1 MTNRFYTYLAILVF
15 SGLYALKSEIENYIS
30 KMWVGD
36 FIEYVYKACMINML
50 FNILLTLALISL
62 AFVVGKKTFN
72 GKGSLLRCVGY
83 GFAIAYLFNTSHW
96 VYAKTFIFGASYA
109 ILLIVLLL
117 ALLIID
123 VISVAREFF
132 TNDDAG
138 QVSCINDDK
147 KGYCMDEA
155 YGEQRE
161 TGWQNYIRDLLSL
174 MPKERQKHESLAI
187 GITGS
192 WGSGKTTFLNN
203 IKKQMSHDY
212 RVVSFNPWTCTNK
225 EQIISRFFAQLSEKL
240 VGKENSLRNAIE
252 RYRDLVLDADIHP
265 SITFLAK
272 IFPASKKEDN
282 IEALRNQIEEAISAE
297 GTKPLA
303 VFIDDL
309 DRLEGDEL
317 FEVLRLIRITAN
329 FRNVVFVVA
338 YDRAYVCTVL
348 DETKNIKRADE
359 YLHKIFHL
367 EVSLPKFENETLLD
381 IFVEEVKRIL
391 STGGKSTSRLAI
403 SVSRLRTTVTQ
414 LLSTEEMS
422 FVDFVPNFRQSRRFA
437 NMFALNLKSAFNH
450 TRDLVLSDFIG
461 IELIHFAYP
470 EIYQTLMQ
478 KPMTLLK
485 DNKSKI
491 SKMDLLIYDGTEVT
505 PCARLMKKLFSNASV
520 TGDSAYEIRSK
531 VSYANYFSF
540 RFPNNTISATE
551 FEMTM
556 IAADLDTVRE
566 KVRGW
571 MRKKET
577 SNSVYQNF
585 KGYYMHGYRD
595 INVIRNYVCA
605 LLEFLPCLTG
615 SDINEIVSDRYWIR
629 SGVDISELQKQVI
642 ALFEYTIGKGQYLEK
657 VNKLLLSLYNTYPED
672 YDPDDIPADLLEYDQ
687 IKSLSEKSL
696 TKYIEK
702 NGKPLPHEISDKE
715 STFNKF
721 LMTANYY
728 SNYYLGNDGEYVG
741 VDSNMLTD
749 ELIRQYQGFGYDI
762 VEFRKFIAPY
772 LIKTDDPSEE
782 EYEAEKIKI
791 AIKSIFI
798 SFNKLEKFVRNTFT
812 ANEEIEKT
820 LNVIRRL

>member
-1 MTNRFYTYLAILVF
+1 MTNRFFTYLAILILF
-15 SGLYALKSEIENYIS
+15 GLYALKSEIENYIS
-30 KMWVGD
+30 KMWVED
-36 FIEYVYKACMINML
+36 FIEYVYKACLTNML
-50 FNILLTLALISL
+50 FNILLILALISS

-109 ILLIVLLL
+109 ILLIVLLMT
-117 ALLIID
+117 LLIID

-132 TNDDAG
+132 TNDDAV

-203 IKKQMSHDY
+203 MKKQMSHDY

-240 VGKENSLRNAIE
+240 VGEDNSLQNAIE

-282 IEALRNQIEEAISAE
+282 IEALRDQIEEAISAE
-297 GTKPLA
+297 GIKPLA

-391 STGGKSTSRLAI
+391 STEGNSTSRLAI
-403 SVSRLRTTVTQ
+403 SVSRLRTIVTQ
-414 LLSTEEMS
+414 LLSIEGMS

-437 NMFALNLKSAFNH
+437 NMFALNLKSAFTH
-450 TRDLVLSDFIG
+450 TRDLVLSDFLG
-461 IELIHFAYP
+461 IELIHFTNP
-470 EIYQTLMQ
+470 EIYQTLMK

-491 SKMDLLIYDGTEVT
+491 SKMDLLIYDGTEDT
-505 PCARLMKKLFSNASV
+505 PCAHLLKKLFSNASV
-520 TGDSAYEIRSK
+520 TGDSMYEIRSK
-531 VSYANYFSF
+531 VSYAYYFSF
-540 RFPNNTISATE
+540 RIPNNTISATE

-585 KGYYMHGYRD
+585 KGYYMHGYRE

-605 LLEFLPCLTG
+605 LLEFLPCLTESG
-615 SDINEIVSDRYWIR
+615 INEIVSDRYWIR

-642 ALFEYTIGKGQYLEK
+642 ALFGYTIGKGQYLEK

-672 YDPDDIPADLLEYDQ
+672 YDPDDIPADLLDYDQ

-721 LMTANYY
+721 LMTTNYY
-728 SNYYLGNDGEYVG
+728 SNYYLVNDEYVG

-749 ELIRQYQGFGYDI
+749 ELIRQYQGSGYDI

>member
-50 FNILLTLALISL
+50 FNILLTLALISS

-83 GFAIAYLFNTSHW
+83 GFTIAYLFNTSHW

-117 ALLIID
+117 TLLIID

-147 KGYCMDEA
+147 KGYYMDEA

-203 IKKQMSHDY
+203 MKKQMSHDY

-225 EQIISRFFAQLSEKL
+225 EQIIFRFFAQLSEKL

-282 IEALRNQIEEAISAE
+282 IEALRDQIEEAISAE

-348 DETKNIKRADE
+348 DETKNIKRSDE

-391 STGGKSTSRLAI
+391 STGGKSASRLAI

-437 NMFALNLKSAFNH
+437 NMFALNLKSAFTH

-491 SKMDLLIYDGTEVT
+491 SKMDLLIYDGTEDT

-520 TGDSAYEIRSK
+520 TGGTTYEIRSQ
-531 VSYANYFSF
+531 VSYANYFGF

-585 KGYYMHGYRD
+585 KGYYMHGYRE

-605 LLEFLPCLTG
+605 LLEFLPCLTE

-721 LMTANYY
+721 LMTTNYY

-741 VDSNMLTD
+741 VDSNVLTD

>member
-1 MTNRFYTYLAILVF
+1 MTNRFFTYLAILILF
-15 SGLYALKSEIENYIS
+15 GLYALKSEIENYIS
-30 KMWVGD
+30 KMWVED
-36 FIEYVYKACMINML
+36 FIEYVYKACLTNML
-50 FNILLTLALISL
+50 FNILLILALISS

-109 ILLIVLLL
+109 ILLIVLLMT
-117 ALLIID
+117 LLIID

-132 TNDDAG
+132 TNDDAV

-174 MPKERQKHESLAI
+174 MPKERQQQESLAI

-203 IKKQMSHDY
+203 MKKQMSHDY

-282 IEALRNQIEEAISAE
+282 IEALRDQIEEAISAE
-297 GTKPLA
+297 GIKPLA

-391 STGGKSTSRLAI
+391 STEGNSTSRLAI
-403 SVSRLRTTVTQ
+403 SVSRLRTIVTQ
-414 LLSTEEMS
+414 LLSIEGMS

-437 NMFALNLKSAFNH
+437 NMFALNLKSAFTH
-450 TRDLVLSDFIG
+450 TRDLVLSDFLG
-461 IELIHFAYP
+461 IELIHFTNP
-470 EIYQTLMQ
+470 EIYQTLMK

-491 SKMDLLIYDGTEVT
+491 SKMDLLIYDGTEDT
-505 PCARLMKKLFSNASV
+505 PCAHLLKKLFSNASV
-520 TGDSAYEIRSK
+520 TGDSMYEIRSK
-531 VSYANYFSF
+531 VSYAYYFSF
-540 RFPNNTISATE
+540 RIPNNTISATE

-585 KGYYMHGYRD
+585 KGYYMHGYRE

-605 LLEFLPCLTG
+605 LLEFLPCLTESG
-615 SDINEIVSDRYWIR
+615 INEIVSDRYWIR

-672 YDPDDIPADLLEYDQ
+672 YDPDDIPADLLDYDQ

-696 TKYIEK
+696 AKYIEK

-721 LMTANYY
+721 LMTTNYY
-728 SNYYLGNDGEYVG
+728 SNYYLVNDEYVG

-749 ELIRQYQGFGYDI
+749 ELIRQYQGSGYDI

-782 EYEAEKIKI
+782 EYEADEIKT
-791 AIKSIFI
+791 AIKSIFD
-798 SFNKLEKFVRNTFT
+798 SFNKLEKFVRSTFT

-820 LNVIRRL
+820 MNKVRRI